1 MVNIGELGVG
11 LKLENWSIE
20 KLTRDI
26 QAKIRENEWDP
37 AIPTTVLE
45 TYYEEEKTGKR
56 LPNPNYVDTSSLKNV
71 YEWLWKQ
78 PEFVKNIVM

>member
-26 QAKIRENEWDP
+26 QNQIKQWGDIAG
-37 AIPTTVLE
+37 
-45 TYYEEEKTGKR
+45 EKLGKGIEKG
-56 LPNPNYVDTSSLKNV
+56 LDQ
-71 YEWLWKQ
+71 KQ
-78 PEFVKNIVM
+78 ATNFNFHLRF

>member
-26 QAKIRENEWDP
+26 QNQIKQWGDIAGEKLGKGIEKGLDQKQATNELAKDIEQKVGN
-37 AIPTTVLE
+37 AG
-45 TYYEEEKTGKR
+45 EKAGNK
-56 LPNPNYVDTSSLKNV
+56 LQQSL
-71 YEWLWKQ
+71 W
-78 PEFVKNIVM
+78 